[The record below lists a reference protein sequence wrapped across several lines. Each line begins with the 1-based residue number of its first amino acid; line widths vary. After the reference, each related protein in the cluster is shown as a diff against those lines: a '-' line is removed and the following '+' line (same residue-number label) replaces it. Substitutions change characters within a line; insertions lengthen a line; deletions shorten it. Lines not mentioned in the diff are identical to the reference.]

1 MYSVLNKDSL
11 TEVTPKADTMRN
23 RDVKT
28 INVQNVREIWPL
40 MMSQVILVKRRKT
53 VLIVLIALIA
63 RSYLRGTDS
72 APKRFRKDIDLI
84 IAMY

>member
-1 MYSVLNKDSL
+1 
-11 TEVTPKADTMRN
+11 
-23 RDVKT
+23 
-28 INVQNVREIWPL
+28 

-53 VLIVLIALIA
+53 VLIVLKALIA

-84 IAMY
+84 TAMYWLGLYSHDDERIFDRLDILSFRCFGQKEPC